1 MGRIRS
7 AWGLFAFAAMFV
19 VFLVLFIS
27 NRLSIKPAVETG
39 SEASIE
45 SVVAAEVASKYAV
58 PAGVPIVTRVSD
70 VAVLASVNPFY
81 KDVRDGDWL
90 LRYDGVLIV
99 YRHEEGRILNI
110 LEIKK
115 IPIE

>member
-27 NRLSIKPAVETG
+27 NRLSIKPTAEVETE
-39 SEASIE
+39 SSIE
-45 SVVAAEVASKYAV
+45 STIAAEVASKYAV
-58 PAGVPIVTRVSD
+58 PAGIPIVTRVSD
-70 VAVLASVNPFY
+70 VAVLASVNAFY

-90 LRYDGVLIV
+90 LRYDGLLIA
-99 YRHEEGRILNI
+99 YRGEEGRILNV
-110 LEIKK
+110 LEITQR
-115 IPIE
+115 

>member
-27 NRLSIKPAVETG
+27 NRLSDNSSVDVETE
-39 SEASIE
+39 SPIE
-45 SVVAAEVASKYAV
+45 STIAAEVASKYAV

-90 LRYDGVLIV
+90 LRYDGVLIA
-99 YRHEEGRILNI
+99 YRHEEGRVLNV

>member
-7 AWGLFAFAAMFV
+7 AWGLFVFAAMFV

-27 NRLSIKPAVETG
+27 GRLFSKPSVEVEKE
-39 SEASIE
+39 SPIE
-45 SVVAAEVASKYAV
+45 TKIAAEVASKYAV
-58 PAGVPIVTRVSD
+58 PSGIPVVTRVTD
-70 VAVLASVNPFY
+70 VAVLASVNSFY

-90 LRYDGVLIV
+90 LRYDGLLIV
-99 YRHEEGRILNI
+99 YRQEEGRVLNVI
-110 LEIKK
+110 EIKK